1 MKKASVVLVIAV
13 MTLGVLFG
21 FRNVNTTPPSLTTDS
36 MASSPI
42 DSLVEVP
49 EVEALPEWIS
59 LYETLELE
67 KLGLSKETFHYA
79 WVGFQKM
86 NLRKPIIAIA
96 DFSQSS
102 RNKRLYVI
110 DLASRKLLYNT
121 HVAHG
126 RNSGNE
132 FAKSFSNENSSYQSS
147 LGFYRTLST
156 YQGKHG
162 LSLRLEGLEKGV
174 NDRALERA
182 IVMHG
187 ADYVSEDI
195 IRRTGRLGRSLGCPA
210 VSMADHQK
218 IIGLLNG
225 GAGLFLYYPDNKYLS
240 SSNLLAGMDQIG
252 DQVVGRL
259 SQSYTSAK

>member
-1 MKKASVVLVIAV
+1 MKKASVVLVMAV
-13 MTLGVLFG
+13 ITLAVLFG
-21 FRNVNTTPPSLTTDS
+21 FRNVNSTPPSLTTDS
-36 MASSPI
+36 IPFPQV
-42 DSLVEVP
+42 DSMVVVP
-49 EVEALPEWIS
+49 EAEARPEWS
-59 LYETLELE
+59 LLYESLELG

-79 WVGFQKM
+79 WVGFKKM

-102 RNKRLYVI
+102 RNKRLYII
-110 DLASRKLLYNT
+110 DMASGKLLYNT

-126 RNSGNE
+126 RNSGIE
-132 FAKSFSNENSSYQSS
+132 YAKSFSNENSSYQSS
-147 LGFYRTLST
+147 LGFYRTLGT

-162 LSLRLEGLEKGV
+162 LSLRLEGLEKGI

-187 ADYVSEDI
+187 AEYVSEDI

-210 VSMADHQK
+210 ISMADHQK

-240 SSNLLAGMDQIG
+240 SSNLLAGMDQIS

-259 SQSYTSAK
+259 SQPYTSSK